1 MSQSLDTASLDTLK
15 QIVGAENFSQD
26 EGIRALFSQDIWAK
40 GETADFV
47 VSPENTEQLA
57 HIIGIGARK
66 KMAFNPRGAGM
77 SYTKGYIPNQK
88 HTAIID
94 FSKMD
99 KILEINEDDM
109 YVTVQAGCS
118 WKTLYEAL
126 KPLGLR
132 TPFWGPLSG
141 YCSTIGGGV
150 SQNNAFFGASTH
162 GSSIDSVTSMTVV
175 LADGSVIKTGT
186 ASSPKGKP
194 FFRQYGPDLTGLFLS
209 DAGALGYKAEIT
221 LRLIPLPEAES
232 WASFEYDNRDGW
244 AQSLAEAGRLGLA
257 CELFGFDPNL
267 QAVRMKRASLAA
279 DFKTLGNVVK
289 GQKGGLLKGLKEG
302 AKIAMAGRSYMDD
315 VAYSLH
321 WTIEGH
327 SDEEIRAKMKTLK
340 DIAKKNGGRE
350 IENSIPKIMRSN
362 PFTPLNN
369 ILGPQGER
377 WVPIHGVVPMGD
389 GKACI
394 AKLDALFESLK
405 EEIEKYEIM
414 TGYLMTTLS
423 NNGYLIEPVFIWPEE
438 IFQIHKNTVE
448 PSVRKRI
455 KQFEKNPDAT
465 AIVEKARQGIL
476 DIFTEFGAA
485 HLQIGRTYPYR
496 DNMDDATKALLD
508 GVKHLVDPANSV
520 NSGSLGFPGKI

>member
-1 MSQSLDTASLDTLK
+1 MSQSQNTPTLDNIK
-15 QIVGAENFSQD
+15 QAVGSERVSQD
-26 EGIRALFSQDIWAK
+26 DDLRSLFSEDIWAQ
-40 GETADFV
+40 GEKADFV
-47 VSPENTEQLA
+47 ASPETTEQLA
-57 HIIGIGARK
+57 QIIRIGATG

-77 SYTKGYIPNQK
+77 SYTKGYTPEQK
-88 HTAIID
+88 NTAILD

-99 KILEINEDDM
+99 KVLEINKEDM

-141 YCSTIGGGV
+141 YCSTIGGGL
-150 SQNNAFFGASTH
+150 SQNNAFFGAGTH
-162 GSSIDSVTSMTVV
+162 GSSIDSVASLTVV
-175 LADGSVIKTGT
+175 LADGSVVKTGT

-194 FFRQYGPDLTGLFLS
+194 FFRQYGPDMTALFLADS
-209 DAGALGYKAEIT
+209 GAFGYKAEAT
-221 LRLIPLPEAES
+221 LRLIHQPEAEG
-232 WASFEYDNRDGW
+232 WASFEYDDRDGW
-244 AQSLAEAGRLGLA
+244 AQTLAEAGRLGFA
-257 CELFGFDPNL
+257 CEIFGFDPNL

-302 AKIAMAGRSYMDD
+302 AKIAMAGRSYMEN
-315 VAYSLH
+315 VAYSIH

-327 SDEEIRAKMKTLK
+327 SEEEVHAKMKTLK
-340 DIAKKNGGRE
+340 EIANKNGGRE

-377 WVPIHGVVPMGD
+377 WVPIHGIVPMGD
-389 GKACI
+389 GKDCVAEI
-394 AKLDALFESLK
+394 DALFESLK
-405 EEIEKYEIM
+405 DEFEKYEIM
-414 TGYLMTTLS
+414 TGYLMATLS

-438 IFQIHKNTVE
+438 IYSIHEATVE
-448 PSVRKRI
+448 PSVLKRI
-455 KQFEKNPDAT
+455 KRFESNPEAT

-476 DIFTEFGAA
+476 DIFTKYGGA

-496 DNMDDATKALLD
+496 ENMDEDTKALLD
-508 GVKHLVDPANSV
+508 GLKNLLDPDNLVNA
-520 NSGSLGFPGKI
+520 GSLGFSNKE